1 MADRLQSGD
10 GDLTSTTRR
19 CNCII
24 AWSLRSHSR
33 WPTIGAYLSTPH
45 DLRQSTLPNREVTAA
60 SARGLTVLKTVAP
73 RGCGPQDC
81 GSSRLWSSRLWLLT
95 AVVIVAA
102 ERVCTT

>member
-10 GDLTSTTRR
+10 DDLTSTTRR

-24 AWSLRSHSR
+24 PWSLRSHSR
-33 WPTIGAYLSTPH
+33 WPTIGACLSTSH

-73 RGCGPQDC
+73 RGCGNHGC
-81 GSSRLWSSRLWLLT
+81 GTGLCH
-95 AVVIVAA
+95 VA
-102 ERVCTT
+102 